1 MLPVRTASGSDRV
14 PREQSL
20 DLAIRVLQSSR
31 LEVVVFMYEVSVE
44 KNQSVQLNDLIE
56 SVVNGEEVIFT
67 QNDLPVAK
75 LVAVLNGTPRP
86 QFGSAKGLFVM
97 SEDFNAP
104 LEDFDEYR
112 K

>member
-1 MLPVRTASGSDRV
+1 
-14 PREQSL
+14 
-20 DLAIRVLQSSR
+20 
-31 LEVVVFMYEVSVE
+31 MYEVSIE
-44 KNQSVQLNDLIE
+44 KTQSVELHDLID

-67 QNDLPVAK
+67 QDNLPVAK
-75 LVAVLNGTPRP
+75 LTAVRNGKPLP

-97 SEDFNAP
+97 ADDFNEP